1 MRLIGQEA
9 LSDLEEKE
17 IKMVKLERNYGT
29 LKSWQRFEAA
39 SFQGSLFFP
48 APRDPGN
55 EVGFDAD
62 INRSLAQACGKSF
75 PSSPSCHRSQT
86 YDPQIDQTL

>member
-17 IKMVKLERNYGT
+17 IKMVKLERNDGT
-29 LKSWQRFEAA
+29 LKAWQRFEAA
-39 SFQGSLFFP
+39 SFQVSLFFP

-55 EVGFDAD
+55 EVGFEAD
-62 INRSLAQACGKSF
+62 INRSFSEFSF
-75 PSSPSCHRSQT
+75 MSQESN
-86 YDPQIDQTL
+86 L